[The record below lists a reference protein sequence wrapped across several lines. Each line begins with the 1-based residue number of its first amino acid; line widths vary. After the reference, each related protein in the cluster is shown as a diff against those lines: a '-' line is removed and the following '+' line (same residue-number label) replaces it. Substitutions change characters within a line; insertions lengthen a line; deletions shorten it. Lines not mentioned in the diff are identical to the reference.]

1 MGFLGRSY
9 NWITE
14 IRKMELEPGERFAK
28 HLEET
33 FPFVE
38 GCVGSLGGEELEK
51 VAGILDNLLAT
62 RGRRG
67 AYEEML
73 RLKEHLFEDIL
84 LGTDAPKNWLVEE
97 CLEKWVEASM
107 LSDAIV
113 SHQMLDKNGHYRARS
128 PVEVNYLDAGDGKV
142 IPIIADEDKKG
153 GVGITIPKDAAEYLW
168 LKDEG
173 FLIFFK
179 DLPQG
184 AKEIAPVKV
193 DSEGKVTLTE
203 WFEKVFEKKPDYA
216 EYFDENGRIKWD
228 ELGER
233 RMLLEIEASKGQDRI
248 TRLFAFT
255 EREQEVIRVRVGEL
269 AKKDDIVECVLRL
282 LDAEDFLQSKY
293 EISGE
298 VVQAIVERAY
308 RVMQYETR
316 EELDAALAAVPDPLK
331 FDLIGAWG
339 EWKVFQI
346 ICAYKD
352 IFGEIIGCQ
361 VREGGAVID
370 FITTKYLIEVKNW
383 DWEAQDKEQ
392 RSRNLNRLFDQMR
405 GYKMAQDSKYSD
417 KKVVI
422 FFYQEMPR
430 DVIGGE
436 SKGLISD
443 LLKIFQDRSKF
454 EVVNGVNEL
463 SKLG

>member
-1 MGFLGRSY
+1 
-9 NWITE
+9 
-14 IRKMELEPGERFAK
+14 MELEPGERFAK

-38 GCVGSLGGEELEK
+38 GCVDSLGGEELEK
-51 VAGILDNLLAT
+51 VADILDNLLAT

-73 RLKEHLFEDIL
+73 NLKKNLFEDIL

-153 GVGITIPKDAAEYLW
+153 GFGITIPKDAAEYLW

-203 WFEKVFEKKPDYA
+203 WFEKVFEKKPGYA

-282 LDAEDFLQSKY
+282 VDAEDFLQGKY

-298 VVQAIVERAY
+298 VAQKVVRRMY
-308 RVMQYETR
+308 NVMQYETR
-316 EELDAALAAVPDPLK
+316 EELDAALAIVSDPSK
-331 FDLIGAWG
+331 YDLIGAWG

-346 ICAYKD
+346 VCEYKS
-352 IFGEIIGCQ
+352 IFGEMVGCQ
-361 VREGGAVID
+361 VSEGEVVID
-370 FITTKYLIEVKNW
+370 FITTKYLVEVKNW
-383 DWEAQDKEQ
+383 DWEAQEE
-392 RSRNLNRLFDQMR
+392 RVREINRNSLIDQMK
-405 GYKMAQDSKYSD
+405 GYKMAQDSKNSD
-417 KKVVI
+417 KKVVVFLYREI
-422 FFYQEMPR
+422 PG
-430 DVIGGE
+430 DVIGD
-436 SKGLISD
+436 LISD
-443 LLKIFQDRSKF
+443 FLKIFQDRSRF
-454 EVVNGVNEL
+454 EIVNGVNEL

>member
-1 MGFLGRSY
+1 
-9 NWITE
+9 
-14 IRKMELEPGERFAK
+14 
-28 HLEET
+28 
-33 FPFVE
+33 
-38 GCVGSLGGEELEK
+38 
-51 VAGILDNLLAT
+51 
-62 RGRRG
+62 
-67 AYEEML
+67 
-73 RLKEHLFEDIL
+73 
-84 LGTDAPKNWLVEE
+84 
-97 CLEKWVEASM
+97 
-107 LSDAIV
+107 
-113 SHQMLDKNGHYRARS
+113 
-128 PVEVNYLDAGDGKV
+128 
-142 IPIIADEDKKG
+142 
-153 GVGITIPKDAAEYLW
+153 
-168 LKDEG
+168 
-173 FLIFFK
+173 
-179 DLPQG
+179 
-184 AKEIAPVKV
+184 VKV

-203 WFEKVFEKKPDYA
+203 WFEKMFEKKPDYA

-346 ICAYKD
+346 ICEHKN

-361 VREGGAVID
+361 VKYPEGKPETVID
-370 FITTKYLIEVKNW
+370 FITDKYIIEVKNW
-383 DWEAQDKEQ
+383 DWDVQSNSVRME
-392 RSRNLNRLFDQMR
+392 NINHLLNQMEV
-405 GYKMAQDSKYSD
+405 YKMAQDAKYNG
-417 KKVVI
+417 KRVI
-422 FFYQEMPR
+422 ILFYREIPD
-430 DVIGGE
+430 DVIGDE
-436 SKGLISD
+436 TKGLMSE
-443 LLKIFQDRSKF
+443 LLKIFQDEAKF
-454 EVVNGVNEL
+454 QIINGIRNVDTL
-463 SKLG
+463 R